1 MFDLELTW
9 DRPAQLSSQQPHHSD
24 NNHVLRVRIIP
35 QTDGNLPSL
44 PLRMTI
50 ALDISQSMTGE
61 KLQSAKDACLA
72 VVSHLRDIDHL
83 SLAGYS
89 TTVTPLLQSLP
100 GGDGAVTS
108 AQNTIAE
115 LQAGGVTSMDLALD
129 WIEKNLPPEES
140 TPLVGILITD
150 GHATNNRGV
159 PLDDV
164 TPLIDKAQKTR
175 NHGIT
180 LYAVGLG
187 TSANFNT
194 SFLSDLSDKGGGTFI
209 YADTP
214 DKLSSQLQNRLKADQ
229 EIAIVDAKLRLTL
242 STGVKPT
249 GYCRLR
255 PEYLP
260 QEKTGENELSL
271 GTLRRDCPTDI
282 LIALDIPP
290 IGFGER
296 QGSRDIISVELTA
309 CGLQTPIAKTAAI
322 TYTSSYREAQKVNTE
337 VNRDRRYWDINLYSK
352 EVIDIEDSNP
362 KRTAELLT
370 NIQVEATQ
378 AGETD
383 MANQAAQQ
391 LDDLKKTGKLNP
403 DNATGM
409 LTRSRNLPN
418 QNTY

>member
-50 ALDISQSMTGE
+50 ALDTSGSMAGE
-61 KLQSAKDACLA
+61 KLQRAKEACLA
-72 VVSHLRDIDHL
+72 VVTQLRDIDQL

-89 TTVTPLLQSLP
+89 TKVTPLLQSLT
-100 GGDGAVTS
+100 GGDAAVTLEN
-108 AQNTIAE
+108 AIAE
-115 LQAGGVTSMDLALD
+115 LQAGGVTRMDLALD

-164 TPLIDKAQKTR
+164 TPLIDKAQKMR
-175 NHGIT
+175 SCGIT
-180 LYAVGLG
+180 LCAVGLG
-187 TSANFNT
+187 DAANFNT
-194 SFLSDLSDKGGGTFI
+194 SFLSDLTDKGGGVFI

-242 STGVKPT
+242 ATGVKPT

-290 IGFGER
+290 IGFGEPLR
-296 QGSRDIISVELTA
+296 SRDMISVELTA

-370 NIQVEATQ
+370 NIQVAATQ

-391 LDDLKKTGKLNP
+391 LDDLKKTGKVNP

-409 LTRSRNLPN
+409 LTHSRNLGN
-418 QNTY
+418 KNTY

>member
-9 DRPAQLSSQQPHHSD
+9 DRPAQLSSQQPNHSD

-72 VVSHLRDIDHL
+72 VVSQLRDIDHL

-115 LQAGGVTSMDLALD
+115 LQAGGVTRIDLALD
-129 WIEKNLPPEES
+129 WIEKNLPPEKS

-175 NHGIT
+175 NHNIT

-214 DKLSSQLQNRLKADQ
+214 DKLSSLLQNRLKADQ
-229 EIAIVDAKLRLTL
+229 EIAIVDVKLRLTL

-260 QEKTGENELSL
+260 LEKTGENELSL

-282 LIALDIPP
+282 LIGLDIPP
-290 IGFGER
+290 IAIGFGETP
-296 QGSRDIISVELTA
+296 SRDMISVELTA

-322 TYTSSYREAQKVNTE
+322 TYTSSYSEAQKVNTE

-352 EVIDIEDSNP
+352 EVIDIENSNP

-370 NIQVEATQ
+370 NIQVEAIK

-418 QNTY
+418 